1 MRKIAPLIFCFF
13 FPFLVVAQEKFQ
25 GEYTF
30 NGLKGEAIFEFV
42 RGEGNAII
50 RQGEFKFSRREK
62 DREDRTR
69 INKTMVE
76 GFYDADKKT
85 GLWDYLDEIHLIDLN
100 DVNNFRL
107 DYTIN
112 SQQIKLKANYL
123 EGIPHGKWVFE
134 ENIYSEGKLSP
145 KSEADEI
152 HFSEGQIDGFFQYK
166 SFVDNRT
173 LFIRGEVSDGG
184 FMNGEWTFVYKVDGV
199 LISEVRNYEKGFLIG
214 LVKRDLLSDEI
225 LEERVFFE
233 VINKLNQINNKENKG
248 YRVSNDKFGIL
259 FNDAFLSS
267 DPEFISQTSGNTFI
281 SEFLN
286 NVLRYDESYVNEE
299 GNLIQFPIHTRRFVY
314 ELSRSQQRIIEELPE
329 EYDRQIR
336 VVRDYSNRNSLRINR
351 QRSDSLAFAN
361 AYFEFKAEKLKE
373 FDELMDLIKS
383 KRIQFFD
390 VNEMFQRGIPF
401 IREKERIE
409 YTFEDEVKVMEVAYD
424 LSKFETDF
432 YVGLSDYFRQ
442 MGVTIRSVKGYVDE
456 SLSQIERD
464 DDLRSIE
471 NRVQSQK
478 IVLDE
483 LYLRFETL
491 NEDQKQIISSVHTNI
506 LVNAF
511 ENMLQE
517 YARLNLFTD
526 KKQKARVMED
536 LLEEM
541 SNNYTDLIAI
551 PEYKVTLDV
560 LYQEEVFN
568 PFTFSRYDQRA
579 KPRLYEAGEKLFDH
593 YISSIINEQDYSEI
607 RVLINK
613 VKDLMIRMEELR
625 FADTRRLEN
634 RINRRLD
641 VKKIESLLDL

>member
-152 HFSEGQIDGFFQYK
+152 QFSEGQIDGFFQYK

-267 DPEFISQTSGNTFI
+267 DPEFISQTSGNAFI

-483 LYLRFETL
+483 LYLQFETL

-551 PEYKVTLDV
+551 PEFKVTLDV

>member
-551 PEYKVTLDV
+551 PEFKVTLDV